1 MKVSSKFHPITP
13 YLCLILVAIGI
24 TAYVAYHKGNTNRQD
39 QSTRQ
44 AKAQTLDS
52 AFESSASFFKR
63 NITGTVSKV
72 SAKQITIVSPN
83 STEQTFNLTP
93 KTIFQRAGQKISV
106 TDLKKDQ
113 QVTISRS
120 KSDYSQAAGITIN
133 K

>member
-13 YLCLILVAIGI
+13 YLCLILVAVGI
-24 TAYVAYHKGNTNRQD
+24 TAHVAYHKGNTNKQD

-72 SAKQITIVSPN
+72 SAKQITILSSN
-83 STEQTFNLTP
+83 TTEQTFNLTQ

-133 K
+133 R

>member
-13 YLCLILVAIGI
+13 YLCLILVAVGI
-24 TAYVAYHKGNTNRQD
+24 TAYVTYHKGNTDRQD
-39 QSTRQ
+39 GSNMQ
-44 AKAQTLDS
+44 AKTQTLDN
-52 AFESSASFFKR
+52 AFENSASFFKR
-63 NITGTVSKV
+63 NITGTVSNV
-72 SAKQITIVSPN
+72 SAKQITIVTSN
-83 STEQTFNLTP
+83 STEQTFKLTP